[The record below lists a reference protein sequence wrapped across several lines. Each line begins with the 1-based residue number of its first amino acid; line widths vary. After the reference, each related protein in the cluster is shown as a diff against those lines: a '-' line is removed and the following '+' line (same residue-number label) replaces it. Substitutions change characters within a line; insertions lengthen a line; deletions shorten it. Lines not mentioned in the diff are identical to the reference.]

1 MMEGT
6 TVTNKKHPEP
16 PPQCDRCGAI
26 ITLTGYRATH
36 KDGRELLLCP
46 VHEREHDAA
55 LTKQGWMID
64 RLNPPEPV
72 AGPKTFTQCGTC
84 GKTCSARYVTASP
97 ESTEVK
103 VVQCSTCDT
112 RTCGHVSRSML
123 GAPTKCDSKPLKRDD
138 RACPH
143 GHPLMGADE

>member
-1 MMEGT
+1 MT
-6 TVTNKKHPEP
+6 EP
-16 PPQCDRCGAI
+16 VPLCDRCNSI

-103 VVQCSTCDT
+103 VVQCSTCDS
-112 RTCGHVSRSML
+112 RTCN
-123 GAPTKCDSKPLKRDD
+123 TKGVLSNCDSKALKPTDKH
-138 RACPH
+138 CPK
-143 GHPLMGADE
+143 GHPLMGGVAE